1 MIGST
6 PNMMENQQDGATIVV
21 EDLWVGFNRG
31 PVLRG
36 VTCSFEA
43 GQPCGLIGPSG
54 SGKSVLLKT
63 MAGIVKPF
71 SGAVSI
77 HTEQNGKVPLALMFQ
92 EGALFDSLSVFDNVA
107 FPLVGGQVPLRR
119 RAACSDL
126 FLRGRS
132 TLASSKQ
139 AEIIEKV
146 NSILARVGLEWAGAK
161 MPAELSGGMRRRV
174 SLARSLV
181 VDPQILLL
189 DDPTGGLD
197 PVASSVIMEL
207 IAEIQRESNTSMI
220 VVSQDLRRLIPMV
233 TNVVALFEGR
243 IAASCRA
250 DELARCD
257 DKVRQF
263 VSCRYDL

>member
-6 PNMMENQQDGATIVV
+6 PDTVGNQAEGASVVV
-21 EDLWVGFNRG
+21 EDLWVGFHRG

-36 VTCSFEA
+36 VTCSFGA
-43 GQPCGLIGPSG
+43 GEPWGLIGPSG

-63 MAGIVKPF
+63 IAGIVAPI
-71 SGAVSI
+71 SGAVTI
-77 HTEQNGKVPLALMFQ
+77 ETKQNGKVPLALMFQ

-107 FPLVGGQVPLRR
+107 FPLIGGQVPLRR
-119 RAACSDL
+119 RAACFEL

-139 AEIIEKV
+139 AEIIDKV

-207 IAEIQRESNTSMI
+207 ISEIQRESRTSMI
-220 VVSQDLRRLIPMV
+220 IVSQDLRRLIPMV

-243 IAASCRA
+243 VA
-250 DELARCD
+250 ARCRTD
-257 DKVRQF
+257 EIIKCDEQVQRF